1 MQGNTLAALYAN
13 RNPESSR
20 HPRVPRYSN
29 VSAAHRADVTC
40 VTLGF
45 DILLPFFSGAW
56 EEGEKFYAY
65 NGDCFVLRAL
75 RENMFADFRITVHS
89 SVLEGR

>member
-20 HPRVPRYSN
+20 YPRVPRYLN

-45 DILLPFFSGAW
+45 DILLPFFLARGKGKNSTRAT
-56 EEGEKFYAY
+56 EI
-65 NGDCFVLRAL
+65 VLCYER
-75 RENMFADFRITVHS
+75 
-89 SVLEGR
+89 

>member
-20 HPRVPRYSN
+20 YPRVPRYLD

-45 DILLPFFSGAW
+45 DILLPFFAGAW
-56 EEGEKFYAY
+56 EEKFYVR
-65 NGDCFVLRAL
+65 NGDCFVQRAL
-75 RENMFADFRITVHS
+75 R
-89 SVLEGR
+89 